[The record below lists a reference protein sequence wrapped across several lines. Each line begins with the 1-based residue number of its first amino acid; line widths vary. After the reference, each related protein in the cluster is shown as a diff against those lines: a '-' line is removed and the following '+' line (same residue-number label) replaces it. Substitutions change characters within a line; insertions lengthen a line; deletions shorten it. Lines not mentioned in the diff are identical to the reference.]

1 MEEQKQLLR
10 NCQRMASSY
19 IYRPPDKINICD
31 MISFSFLFLFFDKLI

>member
-19 IYRPPDKINICD
+19 IYIYRPPDKINICD
-31 MISFSFLFLFFDKLI
+31 MIFFLI